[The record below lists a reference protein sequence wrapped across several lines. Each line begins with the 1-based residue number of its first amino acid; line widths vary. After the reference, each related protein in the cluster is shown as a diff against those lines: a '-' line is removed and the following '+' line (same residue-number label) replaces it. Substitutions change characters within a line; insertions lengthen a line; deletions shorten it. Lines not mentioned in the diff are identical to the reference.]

1 MKKKMLLHSCCAPC
15 TSGVAWQ
22 LTDYDVTLLF
32 YNPNL
37 DSLNEYNR
45 RLDAL
50 KTLVKNLNQDY
61 NYNLKIIA
69 IPYNHLEFSEKI
81 IGREQDPE
89 GGERCK
95 ICIATRLDFTAKY
108 ASENGYDIWASTL
121 SVSPHKDYELINNI
135 GSNLEKKYNCEYY
148 PSNFKK
154 NNGFLRS
161 IELSKKYK
169 IYRQNYCG
177 CTPNIDIKKP

>member
-1 MKKKMLLHSCCAPC
+1 MLLHSCCAPC

-37 DSLNEYNR
+37 DSIDEYNR
-45 RLDAL
+45 RLSAL
-50 KTLVKNLNQDY
+50 YKLVDNLNKDY
-61 NYNLKIIA
+61 NYDLKIIA
-69 IPYNHLEFSEKI
+69 IPYDHNEFSEKI
-81 IGREQDPE
+81 IGRENDQE

-95 ICIATRLDFTAKY
+95 ICIGLRLDYTAKY
-108 ASENGYDIWASTL
+108 ASEHNFDIWASTL
-121 SVSPHKDYELINNI
+121 SVSPHKDHNLINAL
-135 GSNLEKKYNCEYY
+135 GEQLSKKYHCNYY

-161 IELSKKYK
+161 IELSKKYD
-169 IYRQNYCG
+169 IYRQRYCG
-177 CTPNIDIKKP
+177 CTPYIEK